1 MMIGENLNRIYMK
14 YIFESLSWEKKT
26 KFKLCLYLEIKI
38 SYAKFK
44 LCLYDNGDT
53 FSLFEW
59 HTCQVTHLL
68 QYLMP
73 PLELKYLELT
83 GPLLS
88 PATSNRHLRL
98 LFQEGLIKELN
109 WNLLKDGKIKY
120 TTEIFIFLFSF
131 LLHVKTL

>member
-1 MMIGENLNRIYMK
+1 
-14 YIFESLSWEKKT
+14 
-26 KFKLCLYLEIKI
+26 
-38 SYAKFK
+38 
-44 LCLYDNGDT
+44 
-53 FSLFEW
+53 
-59 HTCQVTHLL
+59 
-68 QYLMP
+68 MP
-73 PLELKYLELT
+73 PLELKFLELT

-109 WNLLKDGKIKY
+109 GNLLKDGKIKY